1 MILDDILAHK
11 TDEVERRKARLPL
24 TEVRARAEVTEAPRD
39 FRSALAQRDVAV
51 IAEVKR
57 ASPAKGAL
65 SLDLDPALL
74 AVSYADA
81 GAAAVSV
88 LTDERFFNGSDADLR
103 AVQAAIQL
111 PVLRKDF
118 VLEPYQLFEAR
129 VLGAD
134 AVLLIVRALSQDRLK
149 ALVDLAM
156 ALGLAALVEVHDDE
170 ELERAVD
177 VGATLIGINNR
188 DLTRMTVDLATSER
202 LLSRVPADVV
212 AVSESGIRTADDVQR
227 LGSLGASA
235 VLVGEALVTAP
246 DPPARLAE
254 LVAAGRRLSHQVDL
268 TARRLGDPLHSSAG
282 GG

>member
-1 MILDDILAHK
+1 VILDDILAHK